1 MIYGLVPGNDYE
13 FRVIPINECGLGEP
27 MSTSDFAEILKD
39 NFELKTKELKK
50 NSFEMAPKFTTPLN
64 PRMMVMGNYEA
75 TLSCA
80 VAANPYPK
88 VFMATFYY
96 LKIEKFC
103 RLLRKWLLS
112 GAKIWP
118 LLCFSS

>member
-27 MSTSDFAEILKD
+27 LSTSEFAEILKE
-39 NFELKTKELKK
+39 NFELKTKEIKK
-50 NSFEMAPKFTTPLN
+50 NETLLAPKFTTPLN
-64 PRMMVMGNYEA
+64 PRMMIFGNYEA

-88 VFMATFYY
+88 VRLITFQHYMD
-96 LKIEKFC
+96 
-103 RLLRKWLLS
+103 
-112 GAKIWP
+112 
-118 LLCFSS
+118 

>member
-27 MSTSDFAEILKD
+27 LSTSDFAEILKD

-88 VFMATFYY
+88 V
-96 LKIEKFC
+96 
-103 RLLRKWLLS
+103 WLLF
-112 GAKIWP
+112 II
-118 LLCFSS
+118 

>member
-50 NSFEMAPKFTTPLN
+50 ISLEMAPKFTTSLN

-88 VFMATFYY
+88 VLFAIFYY
-96 LKIEKFC
+96 LKIEKYSTVDF
-103 RLLRKWLLS
+103 
-112 GAKIWP
+112 
-118 LLCFSS
+118 

>member
-88 VFMATFYY
+88 VFLATVYY